1 MDQAAIIRTML
12 EALRL
17 EIEERPNLKVQPLGD
32 LGLAVCNTPRSITVT
47 ARMSSD
53 GQWIMLEH
61 QQHDELTGILM
72 KKPDTIEVGVAEDAT
87 THFVHKGTQ
96 LDLKGLA
103 QFLIEAVEGSS
114 GV

>member
-32 LGLAVCNTPRSITVT
+32 LGLAVCNTPRSITV
-47 ARMSSD
+47 
-53 GQWIMLEH
+53 MLEH

-72 KKPDTIEVGVAEDAT
+72 KKPDTMEVGLAQDET